1 MGTRVA
7 PPNTGRRSR
16 LWLLLVVGAVAFLA
30 LRGAVAW
37 LDWRDTGSSAT
48 DTGVPSSSLPV
59 RTVEAGAVTVKVQ
72 PRQLD
77 VGGAVF
83 KISFD
88 THSVDLDQD
97 LTRQARLV
105 VGGTTWPIAGWS
117 GDGPGGHHR
126 EGELRFTAAG
136 TAAGTATLSI
146 DGLPEPVTATWDVGG

>member
-1 MGTRVA
+1 M
-7 PPNTGRRSR
+7 
-16 LWLLLVVGAVAFLA
+16 
-30 LRGAVAW
+30 
-37 LDWRDTGSSAT
+37 
-48 DTGVPSSSLPV
+48 
-59 RTVEAGAVTVKVQ
+59 TVKVQ

-136 TAAGTATLSI
+136 PATGTATLSI
-146 DGLPEPVTATWDVGG
+146 DGLPAAVTATWDIGS